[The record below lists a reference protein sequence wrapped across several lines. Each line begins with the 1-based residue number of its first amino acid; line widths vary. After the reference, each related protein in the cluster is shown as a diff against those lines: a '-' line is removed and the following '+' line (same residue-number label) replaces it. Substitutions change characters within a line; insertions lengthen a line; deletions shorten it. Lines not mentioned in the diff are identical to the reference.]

1 MPQTYTEID
10 ICNKALLRLS
20 ANMVEGVADTVASI
34 SSDSLE
40 GKLCKL
46 NYDVIRDI
54 VLEDRVWSFALGR
67 AVLDTPF
74 ANPPEFGY
82 ANKFAM
88 PPDALNIWRIYTPN
102 QKGDFLPYQK
112 PWIVEDRFILTDLD
126 KVWCHYIKRLD
137 NELIQNASN
146 QFIDCLSLRLAIE
159 FCMPLTENVNL
170 QNSLMNE
177 YRERLIDA
185 SSIDGGQAK
194 HEVFTT
200 GQLIKARY

>member
-34 SSDSLE
+34 TSDSLE

-46 NYDVIRDI
+46 NYDLIRDI

-67 AVLDTPF
+67 AVLDEPF
-74 ANPPEFGY
+74 ANKPSFGY
-82 ANKFAM
+82 ANQFAI
-88 PPDALNIWRIYTPN
+88 PPDALNVWRVYEPN
-102 QKGDFLPYQK
+102 HYGHLYQTQK
-112 PWIVEDRFILTDLD
+112 PWILEDRFILTNLE
-126 KVWCHYIKRLD
+126 VLWVHYIKRLD

-159 FCMPLTENVNL
+159 FCMPLTESSKL
-170 QNSLMNE
+170 QQALMME
-177 YRERLIDA
+177 YRERLVDA
-185 SSIDGGQAK
+185 SSVDGSQAT
-194 HEVFTT
+194 HETFSTSA
-200 GQLIKARY
+200 LIKARH